1 MILHLLPTLL
11 HLSTQEDGSLPG
23 PGLTA
28 LQTILYFIVTPIALF
43 TVIAIVV
50 VLATADRAKG
60 RTSDLS
66 RID

>member
-11 HLSTQEDGSLPG
+11 HLSTQEDGSMPG

-28 LQTILYFIVTPIALF
+28 LQTVLYFVLAPIALF
-43 TVIAIVV
+43 TVISVV
-50 VLATADRAKG
+50 VLLATADRAKG

>member
-11 HLSTQEDGSLPG
+11 HLSNQEDGSMPG

-28 LQTILYFIVTPIALF
+28 LQTVLYFVLAPIALF
-43 TVIAIVV
+43 TVISIVV
-50 VLATADRAKG
+50 LLATADRSKG

>member
-28 LQTILYFIVTPIALF
+28 LQTILYFVMAPIGLF
-43 TVIAIVV
+43 AVISIVV
-50 VLATADRAKG
+50 LLVTADRSKG

>member
-1 MILHLLPTLL
+1 MTLHFLPTLL
-11 HLSTQEDGSLPG
+11 HLSTQEDGSMPG

-28 LQTILYFIVTPIALF
+28 LQTVLYFVLAPIALF
-43 TVIAIVV
+43 TVISFVV
-50 VLATADRAKG
+50 LLATADRSKG

>member
-1 MILHLLPTLL
+1 M
-11 HLSTQEDGSLPG
+11 PG

-28 LQTILYFIVTPIALF
+28 LQTVLYFVLAPIALF
-43 TVIAIVV
+43 TVISVV
-50 VLATADRAKG
+50 VLLATADRAKG

>member
-11 HLSTQEDGSLPG
+11 HLSNQEDGSLPG

>member
-11 HLSTQEDGSLPG
+11 HLSTQEDGSMPG

-28 LQTILYFIVTPIALF
+28 LQTVLYFVLAPIALF
-43 TVIAIVV
+43 TVISVV
-50 VLATADRAKG
+50 VLLATADSAKG